1 MRNIIFDL
9 DLTLVDTSCLEE
21 FRHSKNWQEAYK
33 HIPNTSLYE
42 GIPEVLDILKKHNI
56 PTAIVSTSP
65 RPYVEKIVEYYKMP
79 IKHIISYHDAKPIKP
94 HPAQMLRALELMGV
108 SADSVTSFGDR
119 EIDIAA
125 SNAAGIESVACFWG
139 TKEKQKLL
147 HSGYRHAI
155 VKPIEILTLIR

>member
-1 MRNIIFDL
+1 
-9 DLTLVDTSCLEE
+9 
-21 FRHSKNWQEAYK
+21 
-33 HIPNTSLYE
+33 
-42 GIPEVLDILKKHNI
+42 
-56 PTAIVSTSP
+56 
-65 RPYVEKIVEYYKMP
+65 MP